1 MWESAKFMFF
11 STLEVFSWC
20 ALSLSLFRY
29 KVKDYAWQAL
39 FIIILM
45 NLQSYILR
53 NELSLAFLA
62 PLINI
67 VCLTLLYKTVTKIP
81 LVGSLV
87 VTISGFL
94 VFSIIQTVL
103 LLMYFGSISAVQTDP
118 NKGQLLQTMTA
129 VVVTLLSWVLFKF
142 GYGFSYSFE
151 KIRFKFE
158 DIAVVIVILAFMTG
172 VTVILY
178 LNQAWL
184 NMLFFCVSLSYF
196 LYYAIR
202 KEKEM

>member
-67 VCLTLLYKTVTKIP
+67 VCFTLLYKTVTKIP

>member
-53 NELSLAFLA
+53 NELSLSFLA

-67 VCLTLLYKTVTKIP
+67 LCFTLLYQTVTKIP
-81 LVGSLV
+81 LIGSLI

-118 NKGQLLQTMTA
+118 DKGQLLQTMTA
-129 VVVTLLSWVLFKF
+129 IVVTLLSWVLYKF
-142 GYGFSYSFE
+142 GYGFSYNFE
-151 KIRFKFE
+151 RMRFKFE
-158 DIAVVIVILAFMTG
+158 DITVMIVIVAFMTG

-184 NMLFFCVSLSYF
+184 NMLFFCVSLSYS

-202 KEKEM
+202 KEKEL